1 MKPCMWVRISPSLL
15 FIIGG
20 KLKKEIWKDVVGYE
34 EYYMISSYGKVWSKR
49 TNKEIK
55 TTLGKTGYYVFS
67 TRLEGRKS
75 KAICLK
81 VHRLVATAF
90 IENTENKPYVNH
102 KDGIKTNNYADNLE
116 WCTAKENSIHSIEVG
131 LFNPYGEDNNISKL
145 KDKDVI
151 EIVNLMKEGKL
162 KQTEIAKIYK
172 VGKGTIRDIKFGKTW
187 SWLTGIKSK

>member
-1 MKPCMWVRISPSLL
+1 
-15 FIIGG
+15 
-20 KLKKEIWKDVVGYE
+20 LKKEIWKDVVGYE

-162 KQTEIAKIYK
+162 KQTEIAKEYK
-172 VGKGTIRDIKFGKTW
+172 VDKGTIRDIKFGKTW

>member
-1 MKPCMWVRISPSLL
+1 M
-15 FIIGG
+15 
-20 KLKKEIWKDVVGYE
+20 KKEIWKDVVGYE

-162 KQTEIAKIYK
+162 KQTEIAKKYK
-172 VGKGTIRDIKFGKTW
+172 VDKGTIQDIKFGKTW